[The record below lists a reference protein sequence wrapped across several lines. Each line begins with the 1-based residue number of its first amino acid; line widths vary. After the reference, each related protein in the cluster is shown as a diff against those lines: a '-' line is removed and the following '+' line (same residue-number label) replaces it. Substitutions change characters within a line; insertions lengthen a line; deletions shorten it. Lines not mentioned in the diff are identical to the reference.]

1 METENIL
8 HGGACCAEAEEP
20 LQSPA
25 PAAGEAASADEN
37 RRKDRNARLRKKIVK
52 IVLTAVGIL
61 VALIVIFP
69 IVWMIPSAFKDK
81 RELFSLP
88 NHFLPKEFSLDNFK
102 EVFNLYN
109 IDFMTTIGS
118 TLLVAVTAVILSL
131 LINMLAAYAFAR
143 LEFPCK
149 SLLFGVVML
158 SMFIPGVTILL
169 TSINLV
175 SKLHLLDTFWGLVLP
190 GVANAYNI
198 FFFRQF
204 FLGIPTS
211 VEEAAILDGSTQFGI
226 FFKIFIPLS
235 VTPMVIIGISTFMG
249 YWNSYLWP
257 TLTIIN
263 NTQWQQV
270 MQVLRILN
278 GSKAGDYGVVVA
290 AALMALVIPVTLFA
304 VFQKYIM
311 QGIAISGI
319 K

>member
-1 METENIL
+1 MQTDNGIAA
-8 HGGACCAEAEEP
+8 GVRPAAEGLPARSGQP
-20 LQSPA
+20 ASGKA
-25 PAAGEAASADEN
+25 PARRGK
-37 RRKDRNARLRKKIVK
+37 RRKLAAKAGFIA
-52 IVLTAVGIL
+52 IGAL
-61 VALIVIFP
+61 VALLVVFP

-88 NHFLPKEFSLDNFK
+88 NHFLPQKFSLDNFR
-102 EVFNLYN
+102 EVFELYN
-109 IDFMTTIGS
+109 IDFMTTVGS
-118 TLLVAVTAVILSL
+118 TLAVALTAVAISL
-131 LINMLAAYAFAR
+131 VINMLAAYAFAR
-143 LEFPCK
+143 LEFPGK
-149 SLLFGVVML
+149 GPLFGLVML

-169 TSINLV
+169 TSIKLV
-175 SKLHLLDTFWGLVLP
+175 SDLHLLDTFWGLVLP
-190 GVANAYNI
+190 GAASAYNI

-211 VEEAAILDGSTQFGI
+211 VEEAAILDGSSQFGI
-226 FFKIFIPLS
+226 FVRIFIPLS

-257 TLTIIN
+257 TLTIIK

>member
-1 METENIL
+1 MNSENIL
-8 HGGACCAEAEEP
+8 HGVACCAEAEEP

-25 PAAGEAASADEN
+25 PAAGETEPAAEG
-37 RRKDRNARLRKKIVK
+37 RRNDRNARLRKKIVR
-52 IVLTAVGIL
+52 IVFAVVGIL

-88 NHFLPKEFSLDNFK
+88 NRFLPKEFSLDNFK

-118 TLLVAVTAVILSL
+118 TLLVAVTAVVLSL

-149 SLLFGVVML
+149 GLLFGVVML

-190 GVANAYNI
+190 GAANAYNI

-204 FLGIPTS
+204 FLGVPSS

-257 TLTIIN
+257 TLTIIK

-304 VFQKYIM
+304 IFQKYIM